1 VPTPFTCFKGALR
14 IAFLRQ
20 ILNALGVLADLLTQH
35 LGRSSGLS
43 ASAFS
48 GFTLRALHPRRRLP

>member
-1 VPTPFTCFKGALR
+1 
-14 IAFLRQ
+14 
-20 ILNALGVLADLLTQH
+20 LLTQH